1 MARRATERL
10 AVSTSTSKA
19 SRLRSTRSS
28 VLQPIEPVDPRR
40 ESRRGWLAER
50 GDVDATD
57 ACEKVM
63 SERARRSP
71 EVQEGGQQH
80 REQAVHTVE
89 DTTMAGD
96 NVPRILHPETAL
108 EPGFQKGSALGDDGE
123 DHAADDQERGV
134 AAKQAGRQHADQRRR
149 QNTADQEIGSASCR
163 EKRVSVRV
171 DLGGRRIIKKK
182 KTNHSTATTHTDS
195 DNKTTITKK

>member
-28 VLQPIEPVDPRR
+28 VLQPIEPVDPRM

-50 GDVDATD
+50 GDVEATD
-57 ACEKVM
+57 AFEKVM
-63 SERARRSP
+63 SERALRSP

-108 EPGFQKGSALGDDGE
+108 EPGFQKVSALGDDGE
-123 DHAADDQERGV
+123 DHAADDQERDRKSV
-134 AAKQAGRQHADQRRR
+134 V
-149 QNTADQEIGSASCR
+149 S
-163 EKRVSVRV
+163 EKSVSVRE
-171 DLGGRRIIKKK
+171 DLGGSRTIKNKK
-182 KTNHSTATTHTDS
+182 L
-195 DNKTTITKK
+195 

>member
-1 MARRATERL
+1 MRISDWSSDV
-10 AVSTSTSKA
+10 VSSD
-19 SRLRSTRSS
+19 LM
-28 VLQPIEPVDPRR
+28 

-57 ACEKVM
+57 AFENVM
-63 SERARRSP
+63 SERALRSP

-108 EPGFQKGSALGDDGE
+108 EPGFQKVSALGDDGE
-123 DHAADDQERGV
+123 DHAAD
-134 AAKQAGRQHADQRRR
+134 
-149 QNTADQEIGSASCR
+149 EIGRAH
-163 EKRVSVRV
+163 V
-171 DLGGRRIIKKK
+171 
-182 KTNHSTATTHTDS
+182 
-195 DNKTTITKK
+195 